1 MSTGFISGRS
11 CPHCGSQDYQF
22 RSRKKV
28 SEEQENPNGP
38 LWETKFRCKACE
50 LVWVATEILTVRCE
64 VSAHGAAGSLTA

>member
-28 SEEQENPNGP
+28 AAEQENPNGP
-38 LWETKFRCKACE
+38 QWETKFRCMACE
-50 LVWVATEILTVRCE
+50 AVWVARETLPGRCE
-64 VSAHGAAGSLTA
+64 VTT